1 MISYYCVFFIDFVY
15 RLYFN
20 FMLTIN
26 NCYQHYRFSYMSNK
40 DYQNP
45 EIITT
50 SDKTKQDY
58 LKKVEQLIK
67 KIKPKSHKYSHHKG
81 NDTNLFQEWVK
92 VFLFFGLQD
101 TSPEFG
107 QWEEE
112 NHYDKSII
120 ILRLKELIYPQEY
133 ENQNQWKLH
142 QEHLIHHRST
152 EAEPQC
158 KCIFSWDFIALHIP
172 HIIEI

>member
-1 MISYYCVFFIDFVY
+1 MRKPVMYENTAWERENLSLILQPAESGRKDNPVIIPLEIRSRCLSGNILPRSLIGIKMI
-15 RLYFN
+15 
-20 FMLTIN
+20 
-26 NCYQHYRFSYMSNK
+26 
-40 DYQNP
+40 
-45 EIITT
+45 EIH
-50 SDKTKQDY
+50 KTER
-58 LKKVEQLIK
+58 KKLIK

-81 NDTNLFQEWVK
+81 NDANLFQEWVK
-92 VFLFFGLQD
+92 VFLFLGLQD
-101 TSPEFG
+101 TSLEFG

-158 KCIFSWDFIALHIP
+158 KCIFS
-172 HIIEI
+172 